1 MSQSDPSCSKSR
13 QHYLLDKSPVGRAV
27 YVLLTIILWIAFPA
41 LAWSESP
48 GRIQPQISR
57 SSAEYFHFKVK
68 YLYHRISFNKVT
80 VCFVSFSIQQVNKLI
95 KETQKCSCKGKK
107 APLNSK
113 NGGGESKK
121 EGKSKTSSSSE
132 EEGTSDIKDAMDKE
146 NVFSAATWKLLRYL
160 LSIGSRF

>member
-1 MSQSDPSCSKSR
+1 ME
-13 QHYLLDKSPVGRAV
+13 
-27 YVLLTIILWIAFPA
+27 TA
-41 LAWSESP
+41 LED
-48 GRIQPQISR
+48 
-57 SSAEYFHFKVK
+57 AEYMAEELERTRQLEKQGFEEKEELKSKLESAMEEKFK
-68 YLYHRISFNKVT
+68 LEKVLKKIEEENARLKGHQNPQQK
-80 VCFVSFSIQQVNKLI
+80 VQHLLAIKKENNALKEQVNKLI

-146 NVFSAATWKLLRYL
+146 NVFSAAT
-160 LSIGSRF
+160 